1 MEKPKEKRPL
11 RRPRNTWEYNNMRVL
26 QDVECG
32 LWTGSVLRKVVGTC
46 ESGNGHSCSIKF
58 GKFLD

>member
-11 RRPRNTWEYNNMRVL
+11 RRPRSTWENNNMMEL
-26 QDVECG
+26 QDVECDLCTG
-32 LWTGSVLRKVVGTC
+32 LVLREVVGTC
-46 ESGNGHSCSIKF
+46 ESGNKLSGSIKC